1 MENQRLKLKIPN
13 SLLIEIFGA
22 ISSRNFI
29 EELKEYARNNLIKF
43 LTENWRNETVISI
56 VDKLREQSEVD
67 RKTCLD
73 IPLIEKEDSIKRK
86 DYL

>member
-22 ISSRNFI
+22 ISSQNYI
-29 EELKEYARNNLIKF
+29 EELKEYARNNLIIF
-43 LTENWRNETVISI
+43 LTENWSSETVISI